1 MAVSSL
7 LCFPSL
13 TRVGIFS
20 SSYMFLARC
29 VLRVSVSYVKNSA
42 SVASYM
48 KGRSDLEGFWL
59 IGCLISHR
67 GTWFIQHVKV
77 MVLRT
82 FWKLLFVYA
91 DLKFK
96 PLFILR
102 VTDPF
107 KGKDVETKDEVNLK
121 RLLFSLRFLYFN
133 DASSPSARLPVC
145 PW

>member
-1 MAVSSL
+1 
-7 LCFPSL
+7 
-13 TRVGIFS
+13 
-20 SSYMFLARC
+20 
-29 VLRVSVSYVKNSA
+29 
-42 SVASYM
+42 
-48 KGRSDLEGFWL
+48 
-59 IGCLISHR
+59 
-67 GTWFIQHVKV
+67 

-82 FWKLLFVYA
+82 FLEVIVYA

-133 DASSPSARLPVC
+133 DASSPSALLPVC
-145 PW
+145 P